1 MPPVL
6 QGVPLETIP
15 LPPLYREAGNMV
27 IAFSLLV
34 VMVMAI
40 MGMAINT
47 LYVFIVS
54 PEMVNSDNVV
64 MAIVTLIVIPALFV
78 YPLFKR

>member
-1 MPPVL
+1 
-6 QGVPLETIP
+6 
-15 LPPLYREAGNMV
+15 MV
-27 IAFSLLV
+27 IAFLLLV

-64 MAIVTLIVIPALFV
+64 MAIVTLIVIPVLFMW
-78 YPLFKR
+78 PLIKR

>member
-1 MPPVL
+1 
-6 QGVPLETIP
+6 
-15 LPPLYREAGNMV
+15 MV
-27 IAFSLLV
+27 IAFLLLV

-54 PEMVNSDNVV
+54 PEMINNENMV
-64 MAIVTLIVIPALFV
+64 MAIVTLIVIPVLFMW
-78 YPLFKR
+78 PLIKR

>member
-1 MPPVL
+1 
-6 QGVPLETIP
+6 
-15 LPPLYREAGNMV
+15 MV
-27 IAFSLLV
+27 IAFLLLV

-40 MGMAINT
+40 IGMAINT

-54 PEMVNSDNVV
+54 PVMVNSDSVV
-64 MAIVTLIVIPALFV
+64 MAIVTLIVIPVLFV

>member
-1 MPPVL
+1 
-6 QGVPLETIP
+6 
-15 LPPLYREAGNMV
+15 MV

-54 PEMVNSDNVV
+54 PEMVNNENMV
-64 MAIVTLIVIPALFV
+64 MAIVTLIVIPVLFV
-78 YPLFKR
+78 WPLIKR

>member
-1 MPPVL
+1 
-6 QGVPLETIP
+6 
-15 LPPLYREAGNMV
+15 MV
-27 IAFSLLV
+27 ISFSLLV

-64 MAIVTLIVIPALFV
+64 MAIVTLIVIPVLFV

>member
-1 MPPVL
+1 
-6 QGVPLETIP
+6 
-15 LPPLYREAGNMV
+15 MV

-64 MAIVTLIVIPALFV
+64 MAIVTLIVIPVLFV